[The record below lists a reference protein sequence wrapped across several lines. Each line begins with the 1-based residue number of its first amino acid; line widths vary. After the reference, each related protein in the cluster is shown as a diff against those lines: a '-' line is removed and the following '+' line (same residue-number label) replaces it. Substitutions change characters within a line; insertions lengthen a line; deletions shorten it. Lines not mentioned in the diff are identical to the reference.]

1 MELSIN
7 VRNWGPTAT
16 AQFIHDS
23 VLLADKSNLDAF
35 WFNDHLC
42 FPPKIEN
49 NFYNVPDA
57 MGSILDPLCLASYIA
72 GITKRIKFGTA
83 VLVLPYREKIVTTK
97 MITAIQELS
106 NNRFLLGIGPGY
118 LEEEFKALGINIKE
132 RGKLTNEML
141 EFLLNAAEN
150 SKVVSNGQE
159 ILIEPKLNL
168 PPIYIGQMAKV
179 AFKRTIR
186 FAKGWM
192 PVSISAEELR
202 PKVIELNKLATA
214 AGREKL
220 EVIAMKTLP
229 LDDIESAQQMAIAY
243 KEAGATQ
250 LVHTQGYENVE
261 HYGEII
267 EILEKSIKPLI

>member
-1 MELSIN
+1 MVNTKNLRTFKKNLKTSKKNLKTSKKNLKTLKKRNIN
-7 VRNWGPTAT
+7 KNLRKKTKTNN
-16 AQFIHDS
+16 
-23 VLLADKSNLDAF
+23 KS
-35 WFNDHLC
+35 
-42 FPPKIEN
+42 
-49 NFYNVPDA
+49 
-57 MGSILDPLCLASYIA
+57 
-72 GITKRIKFGTA
+72 TKGGMKFGTA